1 MDIKTQQQKGTFR
14 ICKEI
19 TIDYSGFISNLLSDG
34 LHYFS
39 GYGFEFEVS
48 EALYAETKS
57 KMPNGVSFEDVYTQ
71 IVMDGGEIVFI
82 DVEGE
87 GDYTRYLTL
96 DAVEKALWK
105 FLDEEPSDSFILAL
119 DRVVN
124 EDYDADDCDILLQH
138 ILFGECVF
146 S

>member
-48 EALYAETKS
+48 ESLYAETKS
-57 KMPNGVSFEDVYTQ
+57 KMPNGVSFEDICTQ
-71 IVMDGGEIVFI
+71 IVMDGGEITFI
-82 DVEGE
+82 DVEGDGE
-87 GDYTRYLTL
+87 YTRSFTL

-105 FLDEEPSDSFILAL
+105 FLDERPSDAFILAFERL
-119 DRVVN
+119 TD
-124 EDYDADDCDILLQH
+124 EDYDADDCDVLLQH
-138 ILFGECVF
+138 ILFGEYMF

>member
-1 MDIKTQQQKGTFR
+1 MDIKTQKGTFR

-39 GYGFEFEVS
+39 YYGFEFEVS

-57 KMPNGVSFEDVYTQ
+57 KMPNGVSFEDIYTQ
-71 IVMDGGEIVFI
+71 IVMDGGGI
-82 DVEGE
+82 DFVLKEGF
-87 GDYTRYLTL
+87 DVQTTTLTL
-96 DAVEKALWK
+96 DVVEKALWK
-105 FLDEEPSDSFILAL
+105 FLDERPSDAFILAFERL
-119 DRVVN
+119 TD
-124 EDYDADDCDILLQH
+124 EDYDADDCDVLLQH
-138 ILFGECVF
+138 ILFGEYMF